1 MLRRVAG
8 VCGIASQ
15 AIGLVSL
22 LIAVSM
28 SPWFSWTENY
38 LSVLGVKGS
47 TTILFN
53 YGLILTGV
61 LSSIFAVGL
70 GRSLLS
76 GRLLGQLGM
85 GSLILSSAALSIMGI
100 FPRTIGMTHNCAS
113 LAFFLFI
120 SLAIFLIGIK
130 LITLSQKTWGMLS
143 LTIAILINV
152 FQLVPWPWNGGA
164 IPQLLSVLLWSL
176 WTLAFGVR
184 LLRKSK
190 PVSV

>member
-47 TTILFN
+47 TTTLFN

-61 LSSIFAVGL
+61 LSTIFAIGL
-70 GRSLLS
+70 GRSLLLD
-76 GRLLGQLGM
+76 GLLGQLGM
-85 GSLILSSAALSIMGI
+85 ASLILSSAALSIMGI
-100 FPRTIGMTHNCAS
+100 FPRSTDIPHNFAS
-113 LAFFLFI
+113 LVFFLFI

-143 LTIAILINV
+143 LTMVILINV

-164 IPQLLSVLLWSL
+164 IPQIISVLPWSL
-176 WTLAFGVR
+176 WTLTFGVR
-184 LLRKSK
+184 LLMN
-190 PVSV
+190 PEPASV